1 MMQTLHIEKV
11 LKNNPDIR
19 LFRFI
24 KFSFE
29 NKVQDRLSNIS
40 SDEMSVIERCIK
52 HKRENDISF
61 WESYIRLGEDLNSR
75 LFEHATFHNENNE
88 YIYISKNNV
97 IDFLKYNKEKNLA
110 LNSQVIMKNGQILHI
125 PMLDFEVSSKANNIE
140 SVKNILKHFKLSGT
154 ILDSGKSYHF
164 IGNNLIEKKSLI
176 VLLSKFSLLYPIAD
190 RAWASHQIIEN
201 SASLRVSKKYGEYPN
216 FIEDVN

>member
-1 MMQTLHIEKV
+1 MQTLHIEKV

-88 YIYISKNNV
+88 
-97 IDFLKYNKEKNLA
+97 
-110 LNSQVIMKNGQILHI
+110 
-125 PMLDFEVSSKANNIE
+125 
-140 SVKNILKHFKLSGT
+140 
-154 ILDSGKSYHF
+154 
-164 IGNNLIEKKSLI
+164 
-176 VLLSKFSLLYPIAD
+176 
-190 RAWASHQIIEN
+190 
-201 SASLRVSKKYGEYPN
+201 
-216 FIEDVN
+216 